1 MVKTAKPEMMNE
13 LKETVYKFFPKNIVK
28 EEGLYEE
35 SKEHKKF
42 VDLKESFI
50 KNESSQKEIL
60 SLIEST
66 FCDYHVSDYTDLNL
80 YNCLEYNVLLNGK
93 EPMLN
98 DDIDWI
104 RKSRGERLDL
114 GVFVS
119 LLDKYYYYY
128 VLKTTYDED
137 VREWTFETIDVEMDT
152 ICEFEKLMNTKGFV
166 RVEREVAKTAIPDI
180 ETECLRM
187 GEVNVFHALFTD
199 SVSEI

>member
-1 MVKTAKPEMMNE
+1 MVKTEKPEMMNE

-28 EEGLYEE
+28 EEELYQE
-35 SKEHKKF
+35 SKEYKRF
-42 VDLKESFI
+42 VDLKENFI

-80 YNCLEYNVLLNGK
+80 YNCLEYNVLLNGQ

-98 DDIDWI
+98 DDI
-104 RKSRGERLDL
+104 DL

-137 VREWTFETIDVEMDT
+137 VREWTFETTDVEMDT
-152 ICEFEKLMNTKGFV
+152 ICKFEKLMNTKGFV
-166 RVEREVAKTAIPDI
+166 RVEREVARTAIPDI

>member
-13 LKETVYKFFPKNIVK
+13 LKEIVYKFFPKNIMK
-28 EEGLYEE
+28 EEELYEE
-35 SKEHKKF
+35 SKEHKRF
-42 VDLKESFI
+42 IELKETFI
-50 KNESSQKEIL
+50 ENESSQKEVL

-66 FCDYHVSDYTDLNL
+66 FCDEHVLDCTDLNL
-80 YNCLEYNVLLNGK
+80 YNCLEYNVLLNGR

-98 DDIDWI
+98 DDIEWI
-104 RKSRGERLDL
+104 QKSRGERLDL

-128 VLKTTYDED
+128 VLKTTYDEE

-152 ICEFEKLMNTKGFV
+152 ICEFETRMNTKGFV
-166 RVEREVAKTAIPDI
+166 RVEREIARTAIPDI

>member
-13 LKETVYKFFPKNIVK
+13 LKEIVYKFFPKNIMK
-28 EEGLYEE
+28 EEELYEE
-35 SKEHKKF
+35 SKEHKRF
-42 VDLKESFI
+42 IELKETFI
-50 KNESSQKEIL
+50 ENESSQQEVL

-66 FCDYHVSDYTDLNL
+66 FCDEHVLDCTDLNL
-80 YNCLEYNVLLNGK
+80 YNCLEYNVLLNGR

-98 DDIDWI
+98 DDIEWI
-104 RKSRGERLDL
+104 QKSRGERLDL

-128 VLKTTYDED
+128 VLKTTYDEE

-152 ICEFEKLMNTKGFV
+152 ICEFETRMNTKGFV
-166 RVEREVAKTAIPDI
+166 RVEREIARTAIPDI

>member
-1 MVKTAKPEMMNE
+1 MVKTAKSEMMNE
-13 LKETVYKFFPKNIVK
+13 LKETIYKFFPKNIVK
-28 EEGLYEE
+28 EELYEE
-35 SKEHKKF
+35 SKEYKRF
-42 VDLKESFI
+42 VDLKEGFV
-50 KNESSQKEIL
+50 KNESSQKEIF

-128 VLKTTYDED
+128 VLKTTYDEEL
-137 VREWTFETIDVEMDT
+137 REWTFEIIDVEMDN
-152 ICEFEKLMNTKGFV
+152 ICKFEKLMNTKGFV
-166 RVEREVAKTAIPDI
+166 RVEREVARTAIPDI

>member
-28 EEGLYEE
+28 EEELYEE
-35 SKEHKKF
+35 SKEYKRF
-42 VDLKESFI
+42 VDLK
-50 KNESSQKEIL
+50 ESSQKEIL
-60 SLIEST
+60 SVIEST

-93 EPMLN
+93 ELMLN

-104 RKSRGERLDL
+104 RTSRGERLDL

-119 LLDKYYYYY
+119 LLNKYYYYY

-137 VREWTFETIDVEMDT
+137 VREWTFETTDVEMDN
-152 ICEFEKLMNTKGFV
+152 ICKFEKLMNTKGFV
-166 RVEREVAKTAIPDI
+166 RVEREVARTAIPDI

-187 GEVNVFHALFTD
+187 GEVNVFHALFMD